1 MLRRFALL
9 APLIVASFAHGESK
23 PDLLRK
29 STPSLPLPVA
39 LSDLPAATRD
49 VLGPVMKDATI
60 RAICPPEE
68 FIAHSDMYKW
78 LLDHPDRTAA
88 AWRKLGVDAI
98 QIKPMKDGGF
108 SWKDGGS
115 ELVWQ
120 AVAQSGTGRIW
131 YAEGHVKPGFLLP
144 TCPVKAV
151 AVLNHAEKQRSTGDM
166 VIKHQVEIYLKT
178 DSKAANLAT
187 RILGDSATKMAEQGS
202 EQLLMFFSGIA
213 KYAHDKP
220 EKLREVLSEKSR

>member
-1 MLRRFALL
+1 MHRRLIVLAL
-9 APLIVASFAHGESK
+9 LIVASFAHADTK

-29 STPSLPLPVA
+29 TTPSLPLPVP
-39 LSDLPAATRD
+39 LSEMSAATRD
-49 VLGPVMKDATI
+49 TISPVMKDATI

-68 FIAHSDMYKW
+68 FIAHADMYKW

-88 AWRKLGVDAI
+88 AWRKLGVEAI

-108 SWKDGGS
+108 SWKDNGS

-120 AVAQSGTGRIW
+120 AVAQSATGRIW
-131 YAEGHVKPGFLLP
+131 FAEGHVKPGFLLP

-151 AVLNHAEKQRSTGDM
+151 AVLNHSEKQRQDGD
-166 VIKHQVEIYLKT
+166 VSITHQIEIYLKT
-178 DSKAANLAT
+178 DSKAASLAAK
-187 RILGDSATKMAEQGS
+187 ILGDSATKMAEQGS

-220 EKLREVLSEKSR
+220 EKLREVLSDKSR

>member
-1 MLRRFALL
+1 MLRLFILL
-9 APLIVASFAHGESK
+9 SLLIVVASARADSK
-23 PDLLRK
+23 SDSLRK
-29 STPSLPLPVA
+29 TPPTLALPVP
-39 LSDLPAATRD
+39 LSEMPAVTRD
-49 VLGPVMKDATI
+49 TIGPVMKDATI
-60 RAICPPEE
+60 RAVCPPEE
-68 FIAHSDMYKW
+68 FIAHADMYRW

-98 QIKPMKDGGF
+98 QIKPLKDGRF
-108 SWKDGGS
+108 IWKDDGS

-120 AVAQSGTGRIW
+120 SVAQGPTGRVW

-151 AVLNHAEKQRSTGDM
+151 AVLYHEEKPRTTGD
-166 VIKHQVEIYLKT
+166 VLIKHQVEIYLKT

-187 RILGDSATKMAEQGS
+187 KLLGDSAARMAEQGS